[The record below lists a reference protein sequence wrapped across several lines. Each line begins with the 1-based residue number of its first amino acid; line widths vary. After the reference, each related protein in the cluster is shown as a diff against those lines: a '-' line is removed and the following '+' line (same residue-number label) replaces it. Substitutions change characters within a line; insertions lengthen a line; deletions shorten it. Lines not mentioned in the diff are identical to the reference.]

1 MDLTVSVAQ
10 MDIALG
16 KPEANLAK
24 ARELAAEAR
33 RRGSEV
39 VVFPELWTTGYN
51 LKDTRRYAADLDEG
65 HFAQVAEMAS
75 ENAIYII
82 GSLLEAKDSRYH
94 NTAPIFSPNGERV
107 GVYRKIHLF
116 CMMGEDRYL
125 SPGEETPVLGLPWGR
140 CAIAICYD
148 LRFPELFRKYALA
161 GAVVVFLPAEWPHPR
176 LAHWRML
183 LAARAIENQ
192 IFLVACNR
200 VGESA
205 GEKFFGHSAIYDP
218 WGEALLEAG
227 ETEVLLT
234 ATLDLDLVERVR
246 RSMPVF
252 ADRRPELY

>member
-16 KPEANLAK
+16 KPKANLAK
-24 ARELAAEAR
+24 AREIAAEAR
-33 RRGSEV
+33 RRGSDV
-39 VVFPELWTTGYN
+39 VVFPELWTTGYD
-51 LKDTRRYAADLDEG
+51 LKNTERYAADLNEG
-65 HFAQVAEMAS
+65 HFAQVAETAR
-75 ENAIYII
+75 ENDIYIF
-82 GSLLEAKDSRYH
+82 GSLLEAKGSCYH
-94 NTAPIFSPNGERV
+94 NTTPIFSPNGERI

-116 CMMGEDRYL
+116 RMMAEDRYL
-125 SPGEETPVLGLPWGR
+125 APGEETPVFNLPWGK

-161 GAVVVFLPAEWPHPR
+161 GARVVFLPAEWPHPR
-176 LAHWRML
+176 LAHWRTL

-205 GEKFFGHSAIYDP
+205 GENFFGHSAIYDP
-218 WGEALLEAG
+218 WGKVLLEAG
-227 ETEVLLT
+227 ESEVLLT

-246 RSMPVF
+246 ETMPVL